1 MRTVK
6 QLLDEKGHD
15 IQSIHPDDS
24 VFDAIQKLANAN
36 IGSLIVVEDD
46 RPVGIF
52 TERDYARNVI
62 LKGKS
67 SPTTKV
73 RDIMTTRVIFV
84 QPEQTVE
91 HCMAIMTDKHIRHLP
106 VRRDDKL
113 IGMISI
119 GDLVKSIIADQKFT
133 IEQLETFIRGECG
146 GSGFLETFIRG

>member
-1 MRTVK
+1 MRTVQ
-6 QLLDEKGHD
+6 QLLGEKGHD
-15 IQSIHPDDS
+15 IDSVHPDDS

-36 IGSLIVVEDD
+36 IGSLMVVEDD

-67 SPTTKV
+67 SPTTPV
-73 RDIMTTRVIFV
+73 RDIMTTRVIYV

-91 HCMAIMTDKHIRHLP
+91 ECMAIMTDKHIRHLP
-106 VRRDDKL
+106 VLEDEKL

-119 GDLVKSIIADQKFT
+119 GDLVKSIIADQKYT
-133 IEQLETFIRGECG
+133 IEQLEQFIHG
-146 GSGFLETFIRG
+146 

>member
-1 MRTVK
+1 MRTVQ
-6 QLLDEKGHD
+6 QLLDDKGHE
-15 IQSIHPDDS
+15 IQSVHPDDS
-24 VFDAIQKLANAN
+24 VFDAIQKLAAAN
-36 IGSLIVVEDD
+36 IGSLIVIEDD

-67 SPTTKV
+67 SPTTQIREV
-73 RDIMTTRVIFV
+73 MTTRVIYV

-91 HCMAIMTDKHIRHLP
+91 ECMAIMTDKHIRHLP
-106 VRRDDKL
+106 VLRDEKL

-133 IEQLETFIRGECG
+133 IEQLQQFIQG
-146 GSGFLETFIRG
+146 

>member
-1 MRTVK
+1 MRTVQ
-6 QLLDEKGHD
+6 QLIDDKGHD

-24 VFDAIQKLANAN
+24 VFDAIQKMANAN
-36 IGSLIVVEDD
+36 IGSLIVIEDD

-73 RDIMTTRVIFV
+73 REIMTTRVIFV

-106 VRRDDKL
+106 VLRDEKL

-119 GDLVKSIIADQKFT
+119 GDLVKSIIADQKYT
-133 IEQLETFIRGECG
+133 IEQLEQFIHG
-146 GSGFLETFIRG
+146 

>member
-1 MRTVK
+1 MTTVQ

-46 RPVGIF
+46 RPIGIF

-67 SPTTKV
+67 SPTTRV
-73 RDIMTTRVIFV
+73 RYIMTTRVV
-84 QPEQTVE
+84 YAQPEQTVE
-91 HCMAIMTDKHIRHLP
+91 QCMAVMTDKHIRHLP
-106 VRRDDKL
+106 VLRDEKL

-119 GDLVKSIIADQKFT
+119 GDLVKSIIADQKYT
-133 IEQLETFIRGECG
+133 IEQLEQFIHG
-146 GSGFLETFIRG
+146 

>member
-1 MRTVK
+1 MRTVQ

-24 VFDAIQKLANAN
+24 VFDAIQKLATAN

-106 VRRDDKL
+106 VLRDEKL

-119 GDLVKSIIADQKFT
+119 GDLVKSIIADQKYT
-133 IEQLETFIRGECG
+133 IEQLEQFIHG
-146 GSGFLETFIRG
+146 

>member
-1 MRTVK
+1 MRTVQ

-15 IQSIHPDDS
+15 IQSVHPDES

-52 TERDYARNVI
+52 TERDYARSVI

-67 SPTTKV
+67 SPTTPV
-73 RDIMTTRVIFV
+73 RDIMTTRVV
-84 QPEQTVE
+84 YAQPDQTVE
-91 HCMAIMTDKHIRHLP
+91 ECMAVMTDKHIRHLP
-106 VRRDDKL
+106 VLYGEKL

-119 GDLVKSIIADQKFT
+119 VDLVKSIIAEQKFT
-133 IEQLETFIRGECG
+133 IEQLEHFIRG
-146 GSGFLETFIRG
+146 

>member
-1 MRTVK
+1 MRTVQ

-15 IQSIHPDDS
+15 IRSIHPDDS
-24 VFDAIQKLANAN
+24 VFDAIQKLATAN

-106 VRRDDKL
+106 VLRDEKL

-119 GDLVKSIIADQKFT
+119 GDLVKSIIADQKHT
-133 IEQLETFIRGECG
+133 IEQLEQFIHG
-146 GSGFLETFIRG
+146 

>member
-1 MRTVK
+1 MRTVQ

-15 IQSIHPDDS
+15 IQSVHPDES

-67 SPTTKV
+67 SPTTPI

-91 HCMAIMTDKHIRHLP
+91 DCMAIMTDKHIRHLP
-106 VRRDDKL
+106 VLDGEKL

-119 GDLVKSIIADQKFT
+119 GDLVKSIIAEQKFT
-133 IEQLETFIRGECG
+133 IEQLEQFIQG
-146 GSGFLETFIRG
+146 

>member
-1 MRTVK
+1 MRTVQ

-24 VFDAIQKLANAN
+24 VFDAIQKWASAN

-67 SPTTKV
+67 SPTTQV
-73 RDIMTTRVIFV
+73 REIMTTRVV
-84 QPEQTVE
+84 YARPEQTVE
-91 HCMAIMTDKHIRHLP
+91 QCMAVMTDKHIRHLP
-106 VRRDDKL
+106 VLSDEKL

-119 GDLVKSIIADQKFT
+119 GDLVKSIIADQKYT
-133 IEQLETFIRGECG
+133 IEQLEQFIHG
-146 GSGFLETFIRG
+146 

>member
-1 MRTVK
+1 MTTVQ
-6 QLLDEKGHD
+6 QLLDEKSHD
-15 IQSIHPDDS
+15 ILSIHPDDT

-73 RDIMTTRVIFV
+73 RDIMTTRVVFAK
-84 QPEQTVE
+84 PEQTVE
-91 HCMAIMTDKHIRHLP
+91 ECMAVMTDKHIRHLP
-106 VRRDDKL
+106 VLRDEKL

-119 GDLVKSIIADQKFT
+119 GDLVKSIIADQKYT
-133 IEQLETFIRGECG
+133 IEQLEQFIHG
-146 GSGFLETFIRG
+146 

>member
-106 VRRDDKL
+106 VLRDEKL

-119 GDLVKSIIADQKFT
+119 GDLVKSIIADQKHT
-133 IEQLETFIRGECG
+133 IEQLEQFIHG
-146 GSGFLETFIRG
+146 